1 MQDLLDAWLD
11 HLRNERQLSPHSLDA
26 SRRDLASLLRL
37 LQDEDIQRWQDLD
50 GRRLRRLL
58 ALRHA
63 EGLAPRSLAR
73 WLSSVRGFYRWLL
86 REGLCQH
93 DPSAGLRPPKGE
105 KRLPTLLDTDRTSQ
119 LLDTPDGGDDDFL
132 ARRDQAML
140 ELFYSSGLRLSELA
154 GLDLGGLDLAAGLV
168 RVLGKGRK
176 TREVPVGRLARQ
188 ALQRWLT
195 LRAPLAGSEEALFI
209 GQQGRRLSTRAI
221 QLRLRRAGV
230 ERLGQHLHPHML
242 RHSFASHLLESSRDL
257 RAVQELLGHAD
268 IGTTQIYTHLDF
280 QHLSQVYD
288 QSHPRAR
295 RQKKSDD

>member
-154 GLDLGGLDLAAGLV
+154 GLDLDGLDLAAGLV